1 MQKMKYFLFNGNLV
15 REEIKKEITDLL
27 GVNEN
32 IAMAYPNLWN
42 TMKEVVRRKFIAL
55 SALVKELER
64 PYTSNLIAYLRALE
78 QKEAY
83 TPNRSRQQEVFK
95 FRALINQIETKR
107 KIQRIQ
113 K

>member
-42 TMKEVVRRKFIAL
+42 TMK
-55 SALVKELER
+55 
-64 PYTSNLIAYLRALE
+64 
-78 QKEAY
+78 
-83 TPNRSRQQEVFK
+83 
-95 FRALINQIETKR
+95 
-107 KIQRIQ
+107 
-113 K
+113 